1 MSDDEIV
8 DAILIREGSA
18 YTNHPADRGG
28 PTKFGITQETLN
40 VFRGKPVSPEDVE
53 HLSATEARE
62 IYKQKYIK
70 NAGFGAIKDSRLK
83 AFVIDSAVNHGIL
96 TAVKLLQR
104 ALRVK
109 DDGILGPETRK
120 ALDEC
125 SASRVHLQ
133 MIGQRAMFY
142 GAILTKDPSQCVFA
156 KGWMNRLNDCIE
168 EFLS

>member
-1 MSDDEIV
+1 MTDDEII
-8 DAILIREGSA
+8 DKIIMREGGFVNNPNDHGYA
-18 YTNHPADRGG
+18 
-28 PTKFGITQETLN
+28 TKFGITQETLN

-53 HLSATEARE
+53 HLSVSEARE

-70 NAGFGAIKDSRLK
+70 NAGFGAIKDDRLK

-104 ALRVK
+104 ALHVK

-133 MIGQRAMFY
+133 MIGQRAIYY

-168 EFLS
+168 EFLV